1 MKRWILIAAVTLLGV
16 AHPPQTIAGNPFADA
31 KAVFDAARAGKAEPR
46 DAVSQFDA
54 LLEREP
60 ANPLFA
66 VYHAAAVVMQA
77 RDAWLPWTKLKHL
90 DDGLADT
97 DRALA
102 MLKPQHEQADA
113 SGLSVGALVRLVA
126 ANTFIAV
133 PSFSNRRADGQRLI
147 RDVIANEGFS
157 RAPAPFRISV
167 LELALSSSTDTDAG
181 RAAWQQQLNELK
193 QGATVASEGGR

>member
-16 AHPPQTIAGNPFADA
+16 AHSPQSSAGTPFEDA
-31 KAVFDAARAGKAEPR
+31 KAVFDAVRAGKAEPR
-46 DAVSQFDA
+46 DAVSKFDA
-54 LLEREP
+54 LLQRDA

-66 VYHAAAVVMQA
+66 AYRAAAVVMQA
-77 RDAWLPWTKLKHL
+77 RDAWLPWNKLKYL

-102 MLKPQHEQADA
+102 MIKPQHEQADA
-113 SGLSVGALVRLVA
+113 SGLSVSALVRLVS

-133 PSFSNRRADGQRLI
+133 PSFSNRRADGQRLVREI
-147 RDVIANEGFS
+147 IANPGFS

-167 LELALSSSTDTDAG
+167 LALALSSSTDKDAG

-193 QGATVASEGGR
+193 RGTAVASEGAQ

>member
-16 AHPPQTIAGNPFADA
+16 AHPPQSSAGTPFEDA
-31 KAVFDAARAGKAEPR
+31 KAVFAAVRAGKAEPR
-46 DAVSQFDA
+46 DAISKFDA
-54 LLEREP
+54 LLERDA

-66 VYHAAAVVMQA
+66 AYRAAAVVMQA
-77 RDAWLPWTKLKHL
+77 RDAWMPWNKLKYL
-90 DDGLADT
+90 DDGLADM

-133 PSFSNRRADGQRLI
+133 PSFSNRRADGQRLV
-147 RDVIANEGFS
+147 RDIIANPGFS
-157 RAPAPFRISV
+157 RTPAPFRISV
-167 LELALSSSTDTDAG
+167 LELAISSSTETDAG

-193 QGATVASEGGR
+193 RGTAVTSEGVQ

>member
-1 MKRWILIAAVTLLGV
+1 MKRWILIAAVTLLGAV
-16 AHPPQTIAGNPFADA
+16 HSPQSSAGTPFEDA

-46 DAVSQFDA
+46 DAASQFDA
-54 LLEREP
+54 LLERDP

-66 VYHAAAVVMQA
+66 AYRAAAVVMQA
-77 RDAWLPWTKLKHL
+77 RDAWMPWNKLKYL

-133 PSFSNRRADGQRLI
+133 PSFSNRRADGRRLI
-147 RDVIANEGFS
+147 RGIVENEGFS
-157 RAPAPFRISV
+157 RTPAPFRISA
-167 LELALSSSTDTDAG
+167 LELAVSSSTDTDAG
-181 RAAWQQQLNELK
+181 RTAWQQQLDELK
-193 QGATVASEGGR
+193 RGATVASEGVR